1 MPPKEI
7 AEVTF
12 ALADGTKITRVEN
25 LEDITAFLERH
36 EEYVKVVRCKD
47 CKWYSVGECENDNM
61 WDMFEGDLS
70 RVYCMRPKSNF
81 YCGYGE
87 KGEKNE

>member
-1 MPPKEI
+1 MPTDAKV
-7 AEVTF
+7 EVVLGLT
-12 ALADGTKITRVEN
+12 DGTKIISVEN
-25 LEDITAFLERH
+25 LTDVTPFLEQH
-36 EEYVKVVRCKD
+36 KEFVKVVRCKD
-47 CKWYSVGECENDNM
+47 CKWYSLGECENDNM

-87 KGEKNE
+87 RREDG